1 MKCPQKLNIPP
12 GCCIVDSS
20 TQKASFLMTNEYQLS
35 DTITETLTTMTSRC
49 NELILEDRTQDV
61 YSILNEW
68 KLQDD
73 SVVMTHFLNNTTDSI
88 EDVLMYA
95 TISETHITPGSFW
108 FDPEVQL
115 PTDNI

>member
-1 MKCPQKLNIPP
+1 
-12 GCCIVDSS
+12 
-20 TQKASFLMTNEYQLS
+20 MTNEYQLS